1 MPLCDGVEATKRLRN
16 LEAKRK
22 AQVILPSMIL
32 FQRASPLIT
41 NLKFFCRSCCFKR
54 RLSRF
59 YQTTLPQCGN
69 ECIFQQTATKK

>member
-32 FQRASPLIT
+32 YRRASSLMT
-41 NLKFFCRSCCFKR
+41 QL
-54 RLSRF
+54 
-59 YQTTLPQCGN
+59 LP
-69 ECIFQQTATKK
+69 

>member
-1 MPLCDGVEATKRLRN
+1 MPICDGVEATKRLRN

-41 NLKFFCRSCCFKR
+41 NFCRSCCFKC

-69 ECIFQQTATKK
+69 ERIFQQTATKK